1 MSKKAVLIVV
11 DVQNDFCPGGSLGVT
26 EGDQVVLAIN
36 RYIEQFAAAGAQ
48 IIATRDW
55 HPPQTR
61 HFKNHGGIWPVHCVQ
76 NTHGAEFHPALK
88 LGNAAAIVS
97 KGTTA
102 DSDGYSAFDGL
113 DDHGTSLATLLR
125 AAGVEQVFIGG
136 LATDYCVKQ
145 TVLDGLKHG
154 FDVVVLTDAVRGVD
168 VTPGDSQRALEEMRR
183 SGARTLDGVNELPF

>member
-36 RYIEQFAAAGAQ
+36 RYIERFAAAGAQ

-61 HFKNHGGIWPVHCVQ
+61 HFKIHGGIWPVHCVQ
-76 NTHGAEFHPALK
+76 HTHGAEFHPALQ
-88 LGNAAAIVS
+88 LGDAAAIVS

-102 DSDGYSAFDGL
+102 ESDSYSAFDGL
-113 DDHGTSLATLLR
+113 DDHGNSLATLLR
-125 AAGVEQVFIGG
+125 AAGAEQIFIGG

-145 TVLDGLKHG
+145 TVIDGLKHG
-154 FDVVVLTDAVRGVD
+154 FEVVVLTEAVRGVD

-183 SGARTLDGVNELPF
+183 AGARTLGSVNELPF